1 MIYVKVQTKGQILWS
16 NHILQKKKTKW
27 LIYIFSLIL
36 FLIYIIY
43 FIYIDNHLSP

>member
-16 NHILQKKKTKW
+16 NHILQKKKDKMID
-27 LIYIFSLIL
+27 LHFFIIL